1 MKKFIVEISRDRTA
15 CTEVVVEA
23 EDEDDAVEKAWT
35 AVDSKDYPDWEYKNT
50 EVSVDVEGIEE
61 EPVS

>member
-15 CTEVVVEA
+15 WTEFVVEA

-50 EVSVDVEGIEE
+50 EVSVDVEEIEE